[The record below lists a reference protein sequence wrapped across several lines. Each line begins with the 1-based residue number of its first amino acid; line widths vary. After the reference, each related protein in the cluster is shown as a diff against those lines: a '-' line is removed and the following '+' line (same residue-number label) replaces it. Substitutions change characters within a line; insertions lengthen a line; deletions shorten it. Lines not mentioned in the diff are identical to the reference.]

1 MPKYK
6 IIDGETIQL
15 TAEEEAQLDL
25 EIQQWNDGEFDREI
39 AKLREKRNK
48 LLAETDYFALSDRTM
63 TVPMSNYR
71 QDLRDITNGLT
82 TADEVKAVVFP
93 EKPEV

>member
-25 EIQQWNDGEFDREI
+25 EIQQWNDGEFDRQI

>member
-1 MPKYK
+1 MPRYK
-6 IIDGETIQL
+6 MIDGETIQL
-15 TAEEEAQLDL
+15 TAEEEAQRDL
-25 EIQQWNDGEFDREI
+25 EEQQWNDGEFDRQI

-63 TVPMSNYR
+63 TVTMSDYR

-82 TADEVKAVVFP
+82 NADEVRAVEFP
-93 EKPEV
+93 DKPEV

>member
-6 IIDGETIQL
+6 IIDGETVQL

-25 EIQQWNDGEFDREI
+25 EIQQWNDGEFDRQI

-71 QDLRDITNGLT
+71 QDLRDITNELT

>member
-1 MPKYK
+1 MPRYK
-6 IIDGETIQL
+6 LTSRGMIAY
-15 TAEEEAQLDL
+15 TAEEEAQRDL
-25 EIQQWNDGEFDREI
+25 EEQQWADGEFDREI

-63 TVPMSNYR
+63 TATMSDYR

-82 TADEVKAVVFP
+82 TADEVRAVVFP
-93 EKPEV
+93 DKPEV